1 LFDSDESD
9 SKKNKTLLYIKTKSM
24 SNMKPEDTIETYQDV
39 IAQHCWMSRKATVIR
54 DYEKFESSKARN
66 NQ

>member
-1 LFDSDESD
+1 
-9 SKKNKTLLYIKTKSM
+9 M